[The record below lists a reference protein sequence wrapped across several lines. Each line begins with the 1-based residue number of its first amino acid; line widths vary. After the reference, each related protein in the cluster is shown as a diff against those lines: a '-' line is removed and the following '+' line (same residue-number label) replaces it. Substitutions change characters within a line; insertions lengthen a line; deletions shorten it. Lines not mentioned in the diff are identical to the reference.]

1 MRKIVS
7 WGVLAS
13 LLLVTV
19 AAMAQS
25 RDEVA
30 VRTLLTGSSNPL
42 TRSSQIR
49 PTDSW
54 PIWRQPPDPF
64 TRPFR
69 KKKHR
74 QAKFGRR

>member
-30 VRTLLTGSSNPL
+30 VRSVVDRLIKSL
-42 TRSSQIR
+42 
-49 PTDSW
+49 
-54 PIWRQPPDPF
+54 
-64 TRPFR
+64 
-69 KKKHR
+69 
-74 QAKFGRR
+74 